1 MLGPLVILAVL
12 ATVGGWVGVPH
23 ALWGGNHFESFMRP
37 VFEHEVALP
46 PAHHIPNPEAP
57 NPAQVGTAEP
67 HGDTGTEL
75 ALTGVSI
82 LAAFGGFG
90 LAYLFYF
97 KRRELPE
104 QIAARAHGLYQTV
117 LNKYYVDEIYNKIFV
132 QPFMWFSTKVLWKTV
147 DVAVIDNT
155 VNRVA
160 ADTRGISDRSRQ
172 MQSGNVRSYAGWIA
186 GGAAA
191 VLAFM
196 IWAGLR
202 GVWTR

>member
-1 MLGPLVILAVL
+1 
-12 ATVGGWVGVPH
+12 
-23 ALWGGNHFESFMRP
+23 
-37 VFEHEVALP
+37 
-46 PAHHIPNPEAP
+46 
-57 NPAQVGTAEP
+57 
-67 HGDTGTEL
+67 
-75 ALTGVSI
+75 
-82 LAAFGGFG
+82 
-90 LAYLFYF
+90 
-97 KRRELPE
+97 
-104 QIAARAHGLYQTV
+104 
-117 LNKYYVDEIYNKIFV
+117 
-132 QPFMWFSTKVLWKTV
+132 MWFSTKVLWKTV

-160 ADTRGISDRSRQ
+160 ADTRGFSDRTRR